1 MGEPISTTGWIIIG
15 ATVVSATTT
24 AVSAN
29 MNQNAQQ
36 AAKRAQREQTR
47 LEKIQRQAEARERY
61 RQLRRERAA
70 ALQVGEDLGAAEST
84 SARSN
89 INAIQTAGNIAQG
102 FSSVTGQIANR
113 MNAYSDKA
121 ASYRMKAGM
130 WDAASSIS
138 SSVGSIAGYA
148 GGYENLKNVFG
159 STGTTS
165 PRLPKP

>member
-1 MGEPISTTGWIIIG
+1 MAEITTTGWIIIG
-15 ATVVSATTT
+15 ATAASASAT

-47 LEKIQRQAEARERY
+47 LENIQRQAEARERY

-70 ALQVGEDLGAAEST
+70 AIQIGEDLGAAESS
-84 SARSN
+84 SARS
-89 INAIQTAGNIAQG
+89 AVSSIQTAGNIAQG

-121 ASYRMKAGM
+121 ASYRMGAGM
-130 WDAASSIS
+130 WEAASNVA

-159 STGTTS
+159 STGTTN
-165 PRLPKP
+165 PRLPKA